1 MSISIPILF
10 SFLQTDTDKK
20 KTDLGIT
27 IPIAKKLLDSDTNT
41 ETTTLLFEKLRY
53 ELKIIS
59 AF

>member
-1 MSISIPILF
+1 MSISIPISF

-27 IPIAKKLLDSDTNT
+27 LPIAKKLLDSDTNT
-41 ETTTLLFEKLRY
+41 ETIEKLRH